1 MRDLEK
7 IKSKRVYNIDKG
19 KISLILA
26 TGIAI
31 GVVVFVIGLLLG
43 LKKPAEAQASS
54 LDPLEALVAESEEE
68 ARQAEKSEAG
78 SVSEIEEVSADMALE
93 YASRLGEDV
102 PAGMAPQFIHAM
114 EGDEPMPIGELSA
127 EPVIEP
133 VSELPAEPVQV
144 ESVIPKGSHSFMIPA
159 SPAEVAYM
167 EPPRSTMSMRGEKGI
182 FTLHVNSFT
191 DKQDGAAY
199 AKQLRKMGYN
209 AFLVAADCEDRGTI
223 YRVRIGPFFSKNEA
237 EKFRM
242 QFERKEGLPTYVVK
256 RILLEV

>member
-54 LDPLEALVAESEEE
+54 LDPLDALVAESEEE
-68 ARQAEKSEAG
+68 ARQEIKSEAG
-78 SVSEIEEVSADMALE
+78 SESEIEEVSTDMALE
-93 YASRLGEDV
+93 YASKLSEES
-102 PAGMAPQFIHAM
+102 PAGAALQLISAM
-114 EGDEPMPIGELSA
+114 EGDEPMPVGELLV
-127 EPVIEP
+127 EPFIDQP
-133 VSELPAEPVQV
+133 DEPVQIA
-144 ESVIPKGSHSFMIPA
+144 SVFTKGTHTFKIPA

-191 DKQDGAAY
+191 NKQDGAAY

-223 YRVRIGPFFSKNEA
+223 FRVRIGPFFSKNEA
-237 EKFRM
+237 EKFRK
-242 QFERKEGLPTYVVK
+242 QFEQKEGLPTYVVK